1 MSTVLS
7 AGFENC
13 FGVFFFKGKIS
24 FGNHKPDVTF
34 LLQQN
39 K

>member
-1 MSTVLS
+1 MSTALP
-7 AGFENC
+7 AGFEK
-13 FGVFFFKGKIS
+13 FFFKGKIS

-34 LLQQN
+34 LLQQD